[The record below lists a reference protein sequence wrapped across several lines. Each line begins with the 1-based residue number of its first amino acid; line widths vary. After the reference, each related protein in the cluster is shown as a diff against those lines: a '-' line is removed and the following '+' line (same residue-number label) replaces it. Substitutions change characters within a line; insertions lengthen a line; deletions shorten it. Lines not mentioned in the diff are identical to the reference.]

1 MSLMVNMIQAVEYQ
15 IHCNLRVSTD
25 SIPGVDITSSY

>member
-15 IHCNLRVSTD
+15 IHRNLHVSTD
-25 SIPGVDITSSY
+25 SIPGVDITSFY